1 MLRAGCKISSLAGG
15 RERGRPAGRG
25 AVGRDQCFSGEHP
38 VGLFADRTRRELTL
52 QRTLRA
58 RRTIDPGPPFHGGHV
73 RPPEKPAW
81 TFGTCRATLSGWP
94 RLVWPERPDL
104 QLQRLRFL
112 SRRGA
117 TPSRA
122 AAERPHLQIVKRAA
136 IVLALLLAGTAA
148 AADPPRI
155 PDVVLTDE
163 TGRQIRVYDELVKDR
178 VVAVNFIFTTCP
190 TICQPMSATF
200 SQLESML
207 GSRPVRLVSVS
218 VDPGTDT
225 PQRLA
230 AWKARFHGGRSWT
243 LLTGSLPE
251 IDRLRKA
258 LGVYTPDR
266 FSHTPTVVVL
276 DDRRG
281 RSTRISGLAPARA
294 IVETIDA
301 LFSGSQKSMR

>member
-1 MLRAGCKISSLAGG
+1 M
-15 RERGRPAGRG
+15 
-25 AVGRDQCFSGEHP
+25 
-38 VGLFADRTRRELTL
+38 
-52 QRTLRA
+52 
-58 RRTIDPGPPFHGGHV
+58 
-73 RPPEKPAW
+73 
-81 TFGTCRATLSGWP
+81 
-94 RLVWPERPDL
+94 
-104 QLQRLRFL
+104 
-112 SRRGA
+112 
-117 TPSRA
+117 
-122 AAERPHLQIVKRAA
+122 KRAA

-294 IVETIDA
+294 ILEAIDA
-301 LFSGSQKSMR
+301 LSSGSQKSTR